1 MQSWNKPNLFDFNFV
16 NVFQNKQIQLFD
28 SISQEIT
35 IIPRKSAALKLYVCG
50 ITPYDSAHLGH
61 AFTYVAFDS
70 IIRVL
75 NFIGQKTLYAQN
87 VTDLDDPLFERAR
100 STNKPWREIV
110 TEQVQIYRNDMT
122 ALNVIPPDYFV
133 GVEENINLVIDEI
146 EKVKDFSYQLNDK
159 TYFKKQNSLNSKL
172 VSEKSHQE
180 LINIAAERGCDVS
193 TSGKLDPLDPIL
205 WRSSREDEP
214 EWETSFGVGRPGWH
228 IQCISL
234 AQKYLNLPFDIQGGG
249 KDLIYPHHA
258 MCDEITKITKNKDFA
273 QIYCHVG
280 MVSYEGSKM
289 SKSKGNLVFV
299 HELIKMGVDP
309 NLIRLMLISK
319 KWNQDWEFTFEEID
333 RYKAIL
339 ENLRN
344 LRNKYVHF
352 VNVETILDYLL
363 KDLDFASAIKYIL
376 GIDKFDQG
384 NDLVS
389 LDKLMNNLFGL
400 RFNSVN

>member
-35 IIPRKSAALKLYVCG
+35 IIPRKSDALKLYVCG

-122 ALNVIPPDYFV
+122 ALNVMPPDYFV

-146 EKVKDFSYQLNDK
+146 DKVKDFSYQLNDK
-159 TYFKKQNSLNSKL
+159 TYFKKQKSLNSKL

-352 VNVETILDYLL
+352 INVETILDYLL

>member
-146 EKVKDFSYQLNDK
+146 DKVKDFSYQLNDK
-159 TYFKKQNSLNSKL
+159 TYFKKQKSLNSKL

-333 RYKAIL
+333 RYKVIL

-352 VNVETILDYLL
+352 INVETILDYLL